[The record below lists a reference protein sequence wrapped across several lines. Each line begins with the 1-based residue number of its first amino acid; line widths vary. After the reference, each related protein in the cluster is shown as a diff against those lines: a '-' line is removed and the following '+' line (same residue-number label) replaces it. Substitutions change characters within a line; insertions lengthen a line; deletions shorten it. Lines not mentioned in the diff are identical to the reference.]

1 MNAYALANACSDVF
15 AAFAS
20 ISGFPLN
27 EYHLRHTGKRP
38 VPFLHI
44 HGKND
49 DFVKYTLMPTIVDE
63 MVARLGAN
71 HLPVKT
77 SISGKYDKSVYKVAE
92 GSSPYVCYEIIVK
105 P

>member
-1 MNAYALANACSDVF
+1 
-15 AAFAS
+15 
-20 ISGFPLN
+20 
-27 EYHLRHTGKRP
+27 
-38 VPFLHI
+38 
-44 HGKND
+44 
-49 DFVKYTLMPTIVDE
+49 MPTIVDE

-77 SISGKYDKSVYKVAE
+77 SISGEYDKSVYKAAE

>member
-1 MNAYALANACSDVF
+1 
-15 AAFAS
+15 
-20 ISGFPLN
+20 
-27 EYHLRHTGKRP
+27 
-38 VPFLHI
+38 
-44 HGKND
+44 
-49 DFVKYTLMPTIVDE
+49 MPTIVDE